1 MSLNYKTF
9 DRDLIN
15 NTKLA
20 ITLSPKHPFPFSL
33 KLNIK
38 KKKKKKKEE
47 EENQNQN
54 NFISRIL
61 VLYGG
66 LENRHLPSFFLN
78 KRTIVKFPFLF
89 LSHDYLIHEV
99 KIYTKSNILC

>member
-38 KKKKKKKEE
+38 KK
-47 EENQNQN
+47 
-54 NFISRIL
+54 
-61 VLYGG
+61 GG
-66 LENRHLPSFFLN
+66 GRESKP
-78 KRTIVKFPFLF
+78 K
-89 LSHDYLIHEV
+89 
-99 KIYTKSNILC
+99 